1 MKVIPSSPVAHFPG
15 FFNLD
20 GVVQHV
26 KIYFLRISSSKI
38 MVYIS
43 FPIALKPSL
52 GLVFID
58 PESSWLLEAQDFR
71 IDKRH

>member
-1 MKVIPSSPVAHFPG
+1 MKVIPSSPVAHFLR

-43 FPIALKPSL
+43 FPIALKLSL

-58 PESSWLLEAQDFR
+58 PESSFTLEQ
-71 IDKRH
+71 KLE